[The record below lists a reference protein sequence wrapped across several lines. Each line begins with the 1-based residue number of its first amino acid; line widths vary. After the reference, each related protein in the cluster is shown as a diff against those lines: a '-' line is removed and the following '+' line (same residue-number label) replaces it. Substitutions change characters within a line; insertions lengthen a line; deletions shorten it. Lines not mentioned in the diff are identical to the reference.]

1 MTLLRTRKRK
11 SLASD
16 IGASPSKDI
25 VPFPRKRESMAKV
38 VSERRWLKSWTPGQV
53 GGDNVLRG
61 GRSIIMLTSGSK
73 PERIEAGTGKMP
85 RHVAIIMDGNGRWAK
100 KRMLPRAMG
109 HKRGVETVR
118 KIVRAAGEL
127 GLEALSLYAFSS
139 ENWKRPE
146 DEINDLMGLMREFI
160 KSDLD
165 EFAANDVR
173 LKIIGNYKALA
184 PDIVD
189 MLEES
194 IARTSQNTRTT
205 LAVALN
211 YGAQDELARAARSA
225 AAQGEITVESI
236 EANLDTAGLP
246 PLDLLI
252 RTSGEQRLS
261 NFMLWQAAYAEFWF
275 TDTLWPDFSKDEL
288 AQALTEFST
297 RERRYGGR

>member
-1 MTLLRTRKRK
+1 
-11 SLASD
+11 
-16 IGASPSKDI
+16 
-25 VPFPRKRESMAKV
+25 MAHV
-38 VSERRWLKSWTPGQV
+38 EPQPV
-53 GGDNVLRG
+53 
-61 GRSIIMLTSGSK
+61 
-73 PERIEAGTGKMP
+73 RIAAGTGEMP

-100 KRMLPRAMG
+100 KRMVPRAMG

-118 KIVRAAGEL
+118 NIVRAAGEL
-127 GLEALSLYAFSS
+127 GLETLSLYAFSS

-146 DEINDLMGLMREFI
+146 EEINDLMALMRDFI

-165 EFAANDVR
+165 TFEENDVR
-173 LKIIGNYKALA
+173 LKIIGDYKALS
-184 PDIVD
+184 PDIVE

-194 IARTSQNTRTT
+194 IARTSKNSRTT

-211 YGAQDELARAARSA
+211 YGSQDEIVRAARAAA
-225 AAQGEITVESI
+225 TQGEISASSI

-275 TDTLWPDFSKDEL
+275 TETLWPDFSKDEL
-288 AQALTEFST
+288 AAALNEFAR

>member
-1 MTLLRTRKRK
+1 
-11 SLASD
+11 
-16 IGASPSKDI
+16 
-25 VPFPRKRESMAKV
+25 MAHV
-38 VSERRWLKSWTPGQV
+38 EPQPV
-53 GGDNVLRG
+53 
-61 GRSIIMLTSGSK
+61 
-73 PERIEAGTGKMP
+73 RIAAGTGEMP

-118 KIVRAAGEL
+118 NIVRAAGEL
-127 GLEALSLYAFSS
+127 GLETLSLYAFSS
-139 ENWKRPE
+139 ENWKRPAE
-146 DEINDLMGLMREFI
+146 EINDLMALMRDFI

-165 EFAANDVR
+165 TFAENDVR
-173 LKIIGNYKALA
+173 LKIIGDYKSLS
-184 PDIVD
+184 PDIVE

-194 IARTSQNTRTT
+194 IARTSKNSRTT

-211 YGAQDELARAARSA
+211 YGSQDEMVRAARAA
-225 AAQGEITVESI
+225 AAQGEISASSI

-275 TDTLWPDFSKDEL
+275 TETLWPDFSKDEL
-288 AQALTEFST
+288 AAALNEFAR